1 MLFEYRLG
9 NINHLGSVMD
19 MVLTSN
25 MVNHEID
32 HQTDTTRE
40 YKIGTIFECRIVAKP
55 IRSFSFKVINAEVL
69 HYAFKIKI
77 HGCNG

>member
-32 HQTDTTRE
+32 HQSNTTRE
-40 YKIGTIFECRIVAKP
+40 YKIGTIFEYRIVAKA
-55 IRSFSFKVINAEVL
+55 IRSFS
-69 HYAFKIKI
+69 
-77 HGCNG
+77 